1 MFLLAALCLACFLVT
16 PVWYPLLD
24 EDEPRYVA
32 TSLNMLE
39 SGDFLVPR
47 FNDEPRYQKPVLT
60 YWVMAA
66 SMALVGEEAMGGWEW
81 PARLPSG
88 LAATGVALLLYGT
101 LARRQSRRAGWIAA
115 LGFVSLP
122 MVMLWA
128 RAASTDMLLTLLLTA
143 AVLCAWWAAEAARG
157 RAKALYLLAAAC
169 AGLGFLTKGPVGAVL
184 PLLIW
189 GIHLGLTGRLRSES
203 RRVPWLGAVAVFSI
217 VGLSWYVAIYL
228 AEGPAFFRSFFLREN
243 LGRALTGAG
252 GPKEILSW
260 ARLIVPTMVLV
271 GLAPCSAFAL
281 AGLTRKPSRA
291 GPPLRPLKH
300 LLQVWFWVALIVFS
314 LPQGQ
319 WPSYALPLAPA
330 ACLLAGSY
338 LDESARARDGRLGP
352 WAGAAGLAVFWVV
365 VLTVTVGLAQS
376 APPEYSK
383 GLPVPLLST
392 LMLATAAI
400 IAIGTAGAVVARAR
414 ATQPAAVGILLAT
427 WILGFGLFAQVTAPV
442 LVRHLTGPRVAIGRY
457 LAERGPD
464 LPVLTYGARY
474 SSLPFYAREPLEFHA
489 KGSASFGQRV
499 DRLRS
504 DEGLL
509 LVTDPGGRG
518 ELKDRWPMETVVDT
532 ERLLLL
538 RIPPVGEPPASPDP

>member
-1 MFLLAALCLACFLVT
+1 
-16 PVWYPLLD
+16 
-24 EDEPRYVA
+24 
-32 TSLNMLE
+32 
-39 SGDFLVPR
+39 
-47 FNDEPRYQKPVLT
+47 
-60 YWVMAA
+60 
-66 SMALVGEEAMGGWEW
+66 
-81 PARLPSG
+81 
-88 LAATGVALLLYGT
+88 
-101 LARRQSRRAGWIAA
+101 
-115 LGFVSLP
+115 
-122 MVMLWA
+122 
-128 RAASTDMLLTLLLTA
+128 
-143 AVLCAWWAAEAARG
+143 
-157 RAKALYLLAAAC
+157 
-169 AGLGFLTKGPVGAVL
+169 
-184 PLLIW
+184 
-189 GIHLGLTGRLRSES
+189 
-203 RRVPWLGAVAVFSI
+203 
-217 VGLSWYVAIYL
+217 
-228 AEGPAFFRSFFLREN
+228 
-243 LGRALTGAG
+243 
-252 GPKEILSW
+252 
-260 ARLIVPTMVLV
+260 
-271 GLAPCSAFAL
+271 
-281 AGLTRKPSRA
+281 
-291 GPPLRPLKH
+291 
-300 LLQVWFWVALIVFS
+300 
-314 LPQGQ
+314 
-319 WPSYALPLAPA
+319 
-330 ACLLAGSY
+330 
-338 LDESARARDGRLGP
+338 
-352 WAGAAGLAVFWVV
+352 VV